1 MVGESI
7 RNSVP
12 FLPLKVYPP
21 LEDIVTNPVEAS
33 IDGLELKSPPRATL
47 PTLFKEGGTEIILC
61 VTSFQVD
68 FAPLLFTAL
77 IFTVYTPA
85 PTFGTS
91 SVVVDPGI
99 LFIFTNLLLLPLK
112 LIL

>member
-1 MVGESI
+1 MEESI
-7 RNSVP
+7 
-12 FLPLKVYPP
+12 
-21 LEDIVTNPVEAS
+21 A
-33 IDGLELKSPPRATL
+33 GLELKSPPRTTL
-47 PTLFKEGGTEIILC
+47 PILFKEGGTDAIFC

-68 FAPLLFTAL
+68 FAPLLFTVR

-91 SVVVDPGI
+91 SVVVDPGT